1 MLLTSTQLDA
11 LSPGSWQSERKSAL
25 DHPTSPISGNKTHYQ
40 FAEWVRRG
48 VTALVERLSWRVAA
62 VGARLYAVD
71 DRTALQEGW
80 TIIRRRGGLAR
91 TYRDPWFGALH
102 GCPRCEGEG
111 SAGDEACVPC
121 CGTGRL
127 TRGPTR
133 RTERGQPAAFEGQ
146 RP

>member
-1 MLLTSTQLDA
+1 MDHLI
-11 LSPGSWQSERKSAL
+11 SPA
-25 DHPTSPISGNKTHYQ
+25 SGNKTHYQ

-48 VTALVERLSWRVAA
+48 VTALVARVSWRVAA

-80 TIIRRRGGLAR
+80 TITRRHGGLAR
-91 TYRDPWFGALH
+91 SYHDPRFDTLH
-102 GCPRCEGEG
+102 TCMRCEGEG
-111 SAGDEACVPC
+111 SVGDEACVPC
-121 CGTGRL
+121 CGTGRV

-133 RTERGQPAAFEGQ
+133 PAEQSQPAPFEGQ